1 MIQNHSK
8 YNFDMKVIPCG
19 GQNYLET
26 GEEWAEGSFEFCRDE
41 ADAIFL
47 GAIGYPGARL
57 PNGDLA
63 GGSVILGLRSGLELY
78 ANVRPIKLYEGVPH
92 KYTANSLKF
101 GRLEWSTWWSLEKH
115 RGLYHALLRRSA
127 DRALGRGI

>member
-1 MIQNHSK
+1 MADYTIAILPGDGVGREVSLEAMKILEVIQNHSK

-19 GQNYLET
+19 GQNFLET

-63 GGSVILGLRSGLELY
+63 
-78 ANVRPIKLYEGVPH
+78 
-92 KYTANSLKF
+92 
-101 GRLEWSTWWSLEKH
+101 
-115 RGLYHALLRRSA
+115 
-127 DRALGRGI
+127 